1 MHGSLHVPLAHVTAA
16 ASGPAP
22 NVPWFSKLI
31 GTNMPGVIAAGTF
44 FDDGGW
50 AFYDYRAGSECLL
63 LDLDHEHYK
72 RAVVE
77 IDSPQ
82 TAAGAARQIAA
93 AIGRAAAD
101 AGRSR
106 HEASNARG
114 RAHARR
120 AAAAIR
126 RRFRAR
132 ILRRVVGRHPRAR
145 ARRDEIHA
153 AHRRTV
159 RPARGA
165 DAAARPQP
173 GLGLRRPL
181 DRLRRRSGG
190 GGRRIRAGRAK
201 IAARRV
207 AGARGARTAASGAAR
222 ARRGRRRAVAR
233 GGPTRKS
240 ATRPPSAST
249 TTSR

>member
-1 MHGSLHVPLAHVTAA
+1 MATISIEGGTLIVALRTWDKILAVHGSLHVPLAHVTAA

-93 AIGRAAAD
+93 AIG
-101 AGRSR
+101 
-106 HEASNARG
+106 
-114 RAHARR
+114 
-120 AAAAIR
+120 
-126 RRFRAR
+126 
-132 ILRRVVGRHPRAR
+132 
-145 ARRDEIHA
+145 
-153 AHRRTV
+153 
-159 RPARGA
+159 
-165 DAAARPQP
+165 Q
-173 GLGLRRPL
+173 
-181 DRLRRRSGG
+181 GG
-190 GGRRIRAGRAK
+190 G
-201 IAARRV
+201 
-207 AGARGARTAASGAAR
+207 
-222 ARRGRRRAVAR
+222 
-233 GGPTRKS
+233 
-240 ATRPPSAST
+240 
-249 TTSR
+249 